1 MYYTMPPSSSYPSR
15 KKTVELKELAVK
27 YGTER

>member
-1 MYYTMPPSSSYPSR
+1 MPPSSSYPSR